1 MCKMLL
7 IEGEM
12 ENEWVW
18 GGWEE
23 KRNLAFLQQFN
34 STSDLLVF
42 LCDLLEYS
50 RLRVQN
56 LSLNSFKDN

>member
-42 LCDLLEYS
+42 LCDLIEY
-50 RLRVQN
+50 RIR
-56 LSLNSFKDN
+56 

>member
-23 KRNLAFLQQFN
+23 KRNLAFCSNLIPPP
-34 STSDLLVF
+34 TSLSSFVTCLSIAD
-42 LCDLLEYS
+42 CEY
-50 RLRVQN
+50 RI
-56 LSLNSFKDN
+56 

>member
-23 KRNLAFLQQFN
+23 KRNLAFCSNLIPPP
-34 STSDLLVF
+34 TSLSSFVTCLSIAD
-42 LCDLLEYS
+42 CEY
-50 RLRVQN
+50 RIC
-56 LSLNSFKDN
+56 LNSFKDN